1 MIINERVEKGRDQW
15 DNKHLKQSQNPSIL
29 QTLATAILIHSLAT
43 LNDKTMT
50 HIIIFTIHIIIH
62 ELSAY
67 LDQFSKQEG
76 NLVDL
81 EWFCRRQL
89 EWSRPCSEWSRTEP
103 EWSRTFTALF
113 EGLPGV
119 GIGRRM
125 ARWKGL

>member
-15 DNKHLKQSQNPSIL
+15 DNKRLKQSQNPSIL

-50 HIIIFTIHIIIH
+50 HVIIFTIHIIIH

-89 EWSRPCSEWSRTEP
+89 EWWRPCSEWSC
-103 EWSRTFTALF
+103 TFTALF